1 MAADV
6 TVQEHDDWF
15 EVSFYIGPCSEED
28 SCRVADAIMCLPE
41 AAAVHV
47 GAIRLRR
54 LPEADV
60 DG

>member
-6 TVQEHDDWF
+6 TVQEHDHY

-28 SCRVADAIMCLPE
+28 SCRVADAIMCLTE
-41 AAAVHV
+41 AVAVHV

-54 LPEADV
+54 VAEGDLDA
-60 DG
+60 